1 MRTFAM
7 SVVTAGFAV
16 IVAVFL
22 FFLFVLILP
31 QAAKDP
37 QAGAFVPVIG
47 GFIVVFAA
55 LGAASLLWPGAR
67 RRSWFWLV
75 CAIPGVLVL
84 LLFAP
89 DITRSIA
96 HPTDAQS
103 FVPTI
108 LALLGAASAIVGGI
122 AAFLDVRRGRP
133 TWTRTGRAGIV
144 VTAIAFLAVGSVATS
159 LAAGGG
165 GGGGG
170 VAQAPTTTAVQ
181 TAQGTKYLVT
191 TFQMKNGDVLGLF
204 VVNKDSTGH
213 SFDIDSLNI
222 HVSLPANS
230 TTAVSIKP
238 TGAGAL
244 EFYCAIPGHKA
255 AGMDG
260 TITVGT

>member
-7 SVVTAGFAV
+7 SVVIAGFV
-16 IVAVFL
+16 TIVAVFL

-31 QAAKDP
+31 HASTDP
-37 QAGAFVPVIG
+37 QAGAFVALMG
-47 GFIVVFAA
+47 GFIVVFAL
-55 LGAASLLWPGAR
+55 LGAASLLWAGAR
-67 RRSWFWLV
+67 SRSWFWLV
-75 CAIPGVLVL
+75 CAVPGVLVL

-108 LALLGAASAIVGGI
+108 LALVGAASAIVGGI

-133 TWTRTGRAGIV
+133 TWTRTGRAGVV
-144 VTAIAFLAVGSVATS
+144 VTAIAFLALGSVATS
-159 LAAGGG
+159 LAAGG

-170 VAQAPTTTAVQ
+170 VAQAPTTTAVE
-181 TAQGTKYLVT
+181 TAQDTKYIVT
-191 TFQMKNGDVLGLF
+191 SFQMKNGDVMGLF

-238 TGAGAL
+238 TGAGTL

-260 TITVGT
+260 TIAVGT